1 MQTLRAALKTPERGP
16 KVILAEGECQL
27 NRQRRLAPGLRA
39 DLEAGRRVQRQ
50 RFGVDA
56 AVCTGDRSCIRLSG
70 CPSLTVKPST
80 DPLRRL
86 PVTHVDQSCVGCGVC
101 GEVAHAAVLCPS
113 FYRTDVVTHPSWFER
128 LLDRGQRAV
137 LKALGARHLELA

>member
-1 MQTLRAALKTPERGP
+1 M
-16 KVILAEGECQL
+16 
-27 NRQRRLAPGLRA
+27 APLVRA
-39 DLEAGRRVQRQ
+39 DLAAGRRVEKQ
-50 RFGVDA
+50 RFGIDET
-56 AVCTGDRSCIRLSG
+56 VCTGDRSCIRLSG

-113 FYRTDVVTHPSWFER
+113 FHRADVIANPTRLER
-128 LLDRGQRAV
+128 WMDRVRQRV
-137 LKALGARHLELA
+137 LRLLGARHLEAA